1 MPNKQ
6 NTISPEEKKI
16 LNKCYWGSLS
26 CMRTTSNV
34 VGQGRAMVLSTAP
47 VIEKYYQ
54 DDEAKKE
61 ALTRH
66 ASEYINTNQTMY
78 GLLAGIACAMEK
90 ERAEKGNVEPGTIT
104 SVIASLM
111 GPLAGIGDSF
121 FFNCVRV
128 IVAGIAIGIAADGNL
143 LGPLLFV
150 ALFGFGLLALKYV
163 LFMTGYRTGTSLIDQ
178 ASESGII
185 SMLMEVAGILG
196 AMMVGVQIASN
207 IKINIALAPVVNGA
221 EINIQG
227 ILDNVMPGLLS
238 LVLWWGSYKALQK
251 GLTPVK
257 LIFIIMG
264 GCILLSLVG
273 IL

>member
-1 MPNKQ
+1 
-6 NTISPEEKKI
+6 
-16 LNKCYWGSLS
+16 
-26 CMRTTSNV
+26 MRTTSNV
-34 VGQGRAMVLSTAP
+34 VGQGHAMVLSTAP

-196 AMMVGVQIASN
+196 AMMVGVLIASN

-238 LVLWWGSYKALQK
+238 LVLWWGSYKALQE

>member
-1 MPNKQ
+1 
-6 NTISPEEKKI
+6 
-16 LNKCYWGSLS
+16 
-26 CMRTTSNV
+26 MRTTSNV

-90 ERAEKGNVEPGTIT
+90 ERAEKGNVDPGTIT

-196 AMMVGVQIASN
+196 AMMVGVLIASN

-227 ILDNVMPGLLS
+227 ILDNVMPCLLS
-238 LVLWWGSYKALQK
+238 LVLWWGSY
-251 GLTPVK
+251 
-257 LIFIIMG
+257 
-264 GCILLSLVG
+264 
-273 IL
+273 

>member
-1 MPNKQ
+1 
-6 NTISPEEKKI
+6 
-16 LNKCYWGSLS
+16 
-26 CMRTTSNV
+26 
-34 VGQGRAMVLSTAP
+34 MVCWQALP
-47 VIEKYYQ
+47 VQWK
-54 DDEAKKE
+54 
-61 ALTRH
+61 
-66 ASEYINTNQTMY
+66 
-78 GLLAGIACAMEK
+78 K

-196 AMMVGVQIASN
+196 AMMVGVLIASN

>member
-163 LFMTGYRTGTSLIDQ
+163 LFMTGLPHRHLFDRSGFGIRHYFYADGSCRHSGCHDGRCSDCFQYQDQHCSGTGGQRRRNQHSGHSGQCDAWSAQ
-178 ASESGII
+178 A
-185 SMLMEVAGILG
+185 
-196 AMMVGVQIASN
+196 
-207 IKINIALAPVVNGA
+207 
-221 EINIQG
+221 
-227 ILDNVMPGLLS
+227 
-238 LVLWWGSYKALQK
+238 
-251 GLTPVK
+251 
-257 LIFIIMG
+257 
-264 GCILLSLVG
+264 CSLVG
-273 IL
+273 

>member
-1 MPNKQ
+1 
-6 NTISPEEKKI
+6 
-16 LNKCYWGSLS
+16 
-26 CMRTTSNV
+26 
-34 VGQGRAMVLSTAP
+34 
-47 VIEKYYQ
+47 
-54 DDEAKKE
+54 
-61 ALTRH
+61 
-66 ASEYINTNQTMY
+66 
-78 GLLAGIACAMEK
+78 
-90 ERAEKGNVEPGTIT
+90 
-104 SVIASLM
+104 
-111 GPLAGIGDSF
+111 
-121 FFNCVRV
+121 
-128 IVAGIAIGIAADGNL
+128 
-143 LGPLLFV
+143 
-150 ALFGFGLLALKYV
+150 
-163 LFMTGYRTGTSLIDQ
+163 MTGYRTGTSLIDQ

-196 AMMVGVQIASN
+196 AMMVGVLIASN

-251 GLTPVK
+251 GLPPVK

>member
-54 DDEAKKE
+54 DDE
-61 ALTRH
+61 
-66 ASEYINTNQTMY
+66 
-78 GLLAGIACAMEK
+78 
-90 ERAEKGNVEPGTIT
+90 GNVEPGTIT

-163 LFMTGYRTGTSLIDQ
+163 LFMTGYRTGTS
-178 ASESGII
+178 
-185 SMLMEVAGILG
+185 MLMEVAGILG
-196 AMMVGVQIASN
+196 AMMVGVLIASN

-227 ILDNVMPGLLS
+227 ILDNVMPGLLR

>member
-1 MPNKQ
+1 MAEGYVTKVALDANNEIIGYQFCKLGVFMDM
-6 NTISPEEKKI
+6 IKKGVDA
-16 LNKCYWGSLS
+16 N
-26 CMRTTSNV
+26 
-34 VGQGRAMVLSTAP
+34 
-47 VIEKYYQ
+47 
-54 DDEAKKE
+54 E
-61 ALTRH
+61 AL
-66 ASEYINTNQTMY
+66 AK
-78 GLLAGIACAMEK
+78 C
-90 ERAEKGNVEPGTIT
+90 
-104 SVIASLM
+104 
-111 GPLAGIGDSF
+111 
-121 FFNCVRV
+121 
-128 IVAGIAIGIAADGNL
+128 
-143 LGPLLFV
+143 
-150 ALFGFGLLALKYV
+150 
-163 LFMTGYRTGTSLIDQ
+163 TGTSLIDQ

-196 AMMVGVQIASN
+196 AMMVGVLIASN

>member
-1 MPNKQ
+1 MLVPALLVAFAYWI
-6 NTISPEEKKI
+6 TWLIDGI
-16 LNKCYWGSLS
+16 LGW
-26 CMRTTSNV
+26 
-34 VGQGRAMVLSTAP
+34 
-47 VIEKYYQ
+47 
-54 DDEAKKE
+54 
-61 ALTRH
+61 
-66 ASEYINTNQTMY
+66 QTMTRPIVLGTVI
-78 GLLAGIACAMEK
+78 GLLCGDLKAG
-90 ERAEKGNVEPGTIT
+90 
-104 SVIASLM
+104 VIMGASLEAVYM
-111 GPLAGIGDSF
+111 GIS
-121 FFNCVRV
+121 
-128 IVAGIAIGIAADGNL
+128 GIAIGIAADGNL

-196 AMMVGVQIASN
+196 AMMVGVLIASN

>member
-150 ALFGFGLLALKYV
+150 ALFGISPIYIIIAAGV
-163 LFMTGYRTGTSLIDQ
+163 LGWLYG
-178 ASESGII
+178 
-185 SMLMEVAGILG
+185 
-196 AMMVGVQIASN
+196 
-207 IKINIALAPVVNGA
+207 K
-221 EINIQG
+221 
-227 ILDNVMPGLLS
+227 
-238 LVLWWGSYKALQK
+238 
-251 GLTPVK
+251 VK
-257 LIFIIMG
+257 K
-264 GCILLSLVG
+264 
-273 IL
+273 